1 MRWKMEYKIVGS
13 RSVAGFLPG
22 SFLSLEDLAGCNLQ
36 MLLEAGHLEAVPPR
50 AVKATSAKADEAEQS
65 QED

>member
-1 MRWKMEYKIVGS
+1 MKYKIIGS

-22 SFLSLEDLAGCNLQ
+22 SFLSLNDLAGCNLQ
-36 MLLEAGHLEAVPPR
+36 MLLEAGHIAAVPSR
-50 AVKATSAKADEAEQS
+50 AVKATSAEADEAEQS